1 MNMKLQTD
9 NEILID
15 LIKQLTSTDND
26 ENRKTIL
33 TDMEYY
39 LQQVCLSDFRI
50 YIEFILYFSMI
61 MQYYLLI

>member
-9 NEILID
+9 HEILID
-15 LIKQLTSTDND
+15 LIKQLSTTDND

-33 TDMEYY
+33 TDLEYY
-39 LQQVCLSDFRI
+39 LHQVCLLDFRI
-50 YIEFILYFSMI
+50 HIEFILYFSMI

>member
-15 LIKQLTSTDND
+15 LIKQLTTTDND

-39 LQQVCLSDFRI
+39 LHQVRLSDFRI
-50 YIEFILYFSMI
+50 
-61 MQYYLLI
+61 

>member
-15 LIKQLTSTDND
+15 LIKQLTTTDND

-39 LQQVCLSDFRI
+39 LHQVCLSDFRI